1 MIPPVLAAAP
11 IATPPLALKRS
22 WPRTL
27 AVLALVT
34 ALVAGAAVG
43 GGVLGAWA
51 TVRALQVESAPQVRT
66 VSLPTF
72 SQPFTPPAAVAG
84 AGGVSAVYAAAGPS
98 VVDVIVTS
106 QRGVSNGSGFVV
118 DSRGLIVTNYH
129 VVEQGQRVN
138 VRFANGDV
146 RDAEVLGTD
155 RGNDL
160 ALIRAKLPKGI
171 GPIVLGDS
179 DAVQPGEVAIAIGS
193 PFGLNQTVTQGIVS
207 AVDRTW
213 QPGSGRV
220 RRDLIQ
226 TDAPINPG
234 NSGGPLLNAQ
244 GEVIGVNT
252 WIESPVRGSV
262 GVGFATPINLVR
274 QLLPQLEAG
283 ARLEPVWFG
292 ITGYD
297 LTASVAQDL
306 GLGVDHGVLITSV
319 VPDGPADQAGLRG
332 GTNPSAEVPTG
343 GDVLLVVDGTP
354 ITSLADL
361 AQTLNGRTPGQAVT
375 ATVLREGQ
383 ERDISVT
390 LQAWPE

>member
-1 MIPPVLAAAP
+1 
-11 IATPPLALKRS
+11 
-22 WPRTL
+22 
-27 AVLALVT
+27 VT

-43 GGVLGAWA
+43 GGALGVWA
-51 TVRALQVESAPQVRT
+51 TLRALQDDSAPKAHT

-72 SQPFTPPAAVAG
+72 SQPFSPPASMAG
-84 AGGVSAVYAAAGPS
+84 ADGVSAAYAAAGPS

-160 ALIRAKLPKGI
+160 ALIRAELPKGI

-234 NSGGPLLNAQ
+234 NSGGPLLSAQ

>member
-1 MIPPVLAAAP
+1 
-11 IATPPLALKRS
+11 
-22 WPRTL
+22 
-27 AVLALVT
+27 
-34 ALVAGAAVG
+34 
-43 GGVLGAWA
+43 
-51 TVRALQVESAPQVRT
+51 
-66 VSLPTF
+66 
-72 SQPFTPPAAVAG
+72 
-84 AGGVSAVYAAAGPS
+84 
-98 VVDVIVTS
+98 
-106 QRGVSNGSGFVV
+106 
-118 DSRGLIVTNYH
+118 
-129 VVEQGQRVN
+129 
-138 VRFANGDV
+138 
-146 RDAEVLGTD
+146 
-155 RGNDL
+155 
-160 ALIRAKLPKGI
+160 
-171 GPIVLGDS
+171 
-179 DAVQPGEVAIAIGS
+179 
-193 PFGLNQTVTQGIVS
+193 
-207 AVDRTW
+207 
-213 QPGSGRV
+213 
-220 RRDLIQ
+220 
-226 TDAPINPG
+226 
-234 NSGGPLLNAQ
+234 LLSAQ